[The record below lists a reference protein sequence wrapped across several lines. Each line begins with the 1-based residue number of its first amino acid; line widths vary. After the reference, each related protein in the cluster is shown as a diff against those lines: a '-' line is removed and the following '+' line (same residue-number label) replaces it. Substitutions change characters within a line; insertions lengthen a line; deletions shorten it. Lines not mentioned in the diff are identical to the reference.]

1 MIKVENNRG
10 AEGNESINKNWYR
23 FKHCCSCKC
32 LCCSHRFWKIIKK
45 VSHVSNRY
53 KVKKFVDD
61 KFDGNQKLLSIVDDL
76 SDDELDSVLNVVDR
90 VKDGGSKLAE
100 YGEKVKDNTDSLKE
114 RFFTFIEDAMK

>member
-1 MIKVENNRG
+1 METKNYYRLSMI
-10 AEGNESINKNWYR
+10 
-23 FKHCCSCKC
+23 
-32 LCCSHRFWKIIKK
+32 
-45 VSHVSNRY
+45 
-53 KVKKFVDD
+53 
-61 KFDGNQKLLSIVDDL
+61 L

>member
-1 MIKVENNRG
+1 MKASTKIG
-10 AEGNESINKNWYR
+10 IGLSIAAVA
-23 FKHCCSCKC
+23 SV
-32 LCCSHRFWKIIKK
+32 SVAVIASEKIIKN

>member
-1 MIKVENNRG
+1 MKASTKIG
-10 AEGNESINKNWYR
+10 IGLSIAAVA
-23 FKHCCSCKC
+23 SV
-32 LCCSHRFWKIIKK
+32 SVA

>member
-1 MIKVENNRG
+1 MKASTKIG
-10 AEGNESINKNWYR
+10 IGLSIAAVA
-23 FKHCCSCKC
+23 SV
-32 LCCSHRFWKIIKK
+32 SVAVIASEKIIKK

-61 KFDGNQKLLSIVDDL
+61 KFDGNQKLLSIVDD
-76 SDDELDSVLNVVDR
+76 LNVVDR

>member
-1 MIKVENNRG
+1 MK
-10 AEGNESINKNWYR
+10 AST
-23 FKHCCSCKC
+23 
-32 LCCSHRFWKIIKK
+32 KIGI
-45 VSHVSNRY
+45 
-53 KVKKFVDD
+53 
-61 KFDGNQKLLSIVDDL
+61 GLSIAAVASVSVAVDDL

>member
-10 AEGNESINKNWYR
+10 AEGNESINKIGIGLSIAAVASVSVAVIASEKLLRRYLM
-23 FKHCCSCKC
+23 FP
-32 LCCSHRFWKIIKK
+32 IVIKL
-45 VSHVSNRY
+45 
-53 KVKKFVDD
+53 KFVDD

-100 YGEKVKDNTDSLKE
+100 YGEKLK
-114 RFFTFIEDAMK
+114 TIQIL